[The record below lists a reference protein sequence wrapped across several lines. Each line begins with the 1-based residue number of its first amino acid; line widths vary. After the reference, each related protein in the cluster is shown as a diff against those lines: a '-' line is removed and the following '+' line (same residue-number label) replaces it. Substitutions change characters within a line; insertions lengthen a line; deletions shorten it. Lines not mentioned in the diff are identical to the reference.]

1 MNIVIVAVTSDDFRM
16 SSSKIWREI
25 ENYTTAQLKY
35 ITRVYNNRFTKQ
47 RETRWENYMKSWN
60 VKFPLAVHE
69 MWDVLSYFLTNRV

>member
-35 ITRVYNNRFTKQ
+35 FRVYINI
-47 RETRWENYMKSWN
+47 
-60 VKFPLAVHE
+60 
-69 MWDVLSYFLTNRV
+69 VLGVR